1 MKTEKR
7 KTLQGSVLFTV
18 VCVMALLIIFLTG
31 TLALAS
37 ASSNRAHKSYS
48 SSQASYTARAAIESF
63 TLAMEREPGLPA
75 AIENMGNDPLYP
87 EVVIND
93 PSLGQVGCYRDD
105 GTGKIVWVPNVI
117 EIVPVQSETP
127 QYIFTDAN
135 RDGKYEWVEVTKVRI
150 TATCRVGKE
159 EETVSAYISKMP
171 SGSSKSEPGGL
182 EGLQE
187 VGGNA
192 FENGG
197 YFTGGLGVGIAKDNS
212 GIYAL
217 HNKTDIETKLTF
229 VNGSVVA
236 GTGSFEVHVKTPED
250 GDVTPYS
257 QTIIM
262 GNLWLNNDVCFYVDH
277 TMDMKDGFTQKQVP
291 YVYIDGAFV
300 HESSMKFVQG
310 GVEGHGGAPFNIFM
324 GTYNEFAKGENPV
337 DFGCADIYLM
347 DTYHP
352 GEEDDDYYKVLHCK
366 RTFAAEELPE
376 GFDPDAY
383 PDIDD
388 YVKVKKGDNYLG
400 SFNQSCVLYE
410 WSKSY
415 MTKSNDPQNV
425 TKGGNVYCKGNLTL
439 GNVNIA
445 GDVRVEGDCL
455 VKRGVKIGGN
465 LVVGGTLTI
474 YDGEGKAEQKSDF
487 NEWDKVYCDSVVI
500 EGKNL
505 NGKELQP
512 GYVKHSDVRSGYKGV
527 YNFVYENDPLPTE
540 MYEYRKAKQSEA
552 AGWKH
557 AIEIPGEGLRV
568 LGWGNEMTDGIKN
581 EDYAI
586 YALKDEYLDSVECV
600 DGAYGF
606 NPPYYLTNAEGFPTG
621 KVIFSNKSIYRA
633 DPNDETTPFVD
644 ETGNYVQVDNE
655 YSYYRLDSEGNI
667 LEEVSEKTATRPY
680 FTKEGDSRPV
690 TINEAYGI
698 DGDENYHPLV
708 DYPNGDIYP
717 SKMTREAIYGEYD
730 DAGKFI
736 THPETKIV
744 KNLLEMRKDLNLN
757 EDGTYKPE
765 VYHTCVPKEYC
776 LNAKDDA
783 DTKVDQLPYAFN
795 NDGSKNLG
803 SGVWN
808 KDGDTIIRSC
818 IIGYNTDID
827 SSLENKL
834 FLINNQIKI
843 TSNDTVWVV
852 LRNINLDADGDHHGD
867 ILCDTSKGKV
877 CFLIDGKLHCTKQG
891 VIRNTDYYDGCTVK
905 VDQSWGI
912 EYYGKEDSSIEM
924 IDPSTLVG
932 TFLCPLTTFESNV
945 AGLWEVNYEDA
956 YGGTRK
962 VKSPIV
968 GSAMFKK
975 VLKGTNDFAILNSG
989 ASSGKKKAPVV
1000 NTVFGTYQI
1009 DYFMGV

>member
-48 SSQASYTARAAIESF
+48 SSQASYTARAAIETF

-75 AIENMGNDPLYP
+75 AIENMGDDPLYP

-93 PSLGQVGCYRDD
+93 PTLGQVGVYIDD
-105 GTGKIVWVPNVI
+105 GSGNMVWTPNVI

-127 QYIFTDAN
+127 KYIFTDAN
-135 RDGKYEWVEVTKVRI
+135 KDGKYEWVEVTKVRI

-197 YFTGGLGVGIAKDNS
+197 YFTGGLGIGIAKDDS

-217 HNKTDIETKLTF
+217 HNATDIETKITF
-229 VNGSVVA
+229 INGSVVA
-236 GTGSFEVHVKTPED
+236 GTGSFEVHVKAPD
-250 GDVTPYS
+250 GDDTTPYS
-257 QTIIM
+257 QTVIT
-262 GNLWLNNDVCFYVDH
+262 GNLWLNNNVAFYVDY
-277 TMDMKDGFTQKQVP
+277 DMKQDYTQKEIP
-291 YVYIDGAFV
+291 YLYIDGTLV
-300 HESSMKFVQG
+300 HSSSLQLVQG
-310 GVEGHGGAPFNIFM
+310 GKDGHGSGPFNIFM
-324 GTYNEFAKGENPV
+324 GTYNQLACGDNPAN
-337 DFGCADIYLM
+337 FGNADLYLM
-347 DTYHP
+347 DTYHA
-352 GEEDDDYYKVLHCK
+352 GEEDEDYYKVLHCK
-366 RTFAAEELPE
+366 RTFSAEELPE
-376 GFDPDAY
+376 DFDPADY
-383 PDIDD
+383 SDIDG

-400 SFNQSCVLYE
+400 SYNQSCVLYD
-410 WSKSY
+410 WTSMVANK
-415 MTKSNDPQNV
+415 TNDPQNV
-425 TKGGNVYCKGNLTL
+425 SRGGNVYCNGNLTL
-439 GNVNIA
+439 EKVSIA
-445 GDVRVEGDCL
+445 GDVRVEGDCM
-455 VKRGVKIGGN
+455 VKRGVSIGGD

-474 YDGEGKAEQKSDF
+474 YDGGGAAEKKSDF
-487 NEWDKVYCDSVVI
+487 NNWSHVYCDSVII
-500 EGKNL
+500 EGKDL
-505 NGKELQP
+505 GGKELLP
-512 GYVKHSDVRSGYKGV
+512 DYEKHNDVRNGYKDV
-527 YNFVYENDPLPTE
+527 YNYVYENDPLPSD
-540 MYEYRKAKQSEA
+540 MYEYRKAAQSEA

-557 AIEIPGEGLRV
+557 AIEIPGEGLRI

-586 YALKDEYLDSVECV
+586 YAIKDEFLGDYEFV

-606 NPPYYLTNAEGFPTG
+606 NPPYYLTNAEGFPTER
-621 KVIFSNKSIYRA
+621 VIFSSKSIYKA
-633 DPNDETTPFVD
+633 DPNDESTLYVD
-644 ETGNYVQVDNE
+644 ETGNYVQIDNE
-655 YSYYRLDSEGNI
+655 KSYYRVDDEGNI

-680 FTKEGDSRPV
+680 YTKKGDSRPV

-698 DGDENYHPLV
+698 AGDENYHPV
-708 DYPNGDIYP
+708 EDYSNGDIYP
-717 SKMTREAIYGEYD
+717 SKMTRKAIYGDVKPSGEFEQ
-730 DAGKFI
+730 AKA
-736 THPETKIV
+736 ETKII
-744 KNLLEMRKDLNLN
+744 KNIYEMRKDLNFD
-757 EDGTYKPE
+757 EDGNYKPE
-765 VYHTCVPKEYC
+765 VYHTKVPKEFC
-776 LNAKDDA
+776 LNAKDESDNTE
-783 DTKVDQLPYAFN
+783 DKLPYAFN

-808 KDGDTIIRSC
+808 KDGDTIVRSC
-818 IIGYNTDID
+818 IIGYD
-827 SSLENKL
+827 SSLDSDLADKL
-834 FLINNQIKI
+834 FLINDQIKI
-843 TSNDTVWVV
+843 TSNDVVWVV
-852 LRNINLDADGDHHGD
+852 LRNVNFDALGGHHGD
-867 ILCDTSKGKV
+867 ILCDTEKGKV
-877 CFLIDGKLHCTKQG
+877 CFLIDGTLKCTQMG
-891 VIRNTDYYDGCTVK
+891 VIRNKDYYNGCTVK
-905 VDQSWGI
+905 VDQTWGI
-912 EYYGKEDSSIEM
+912 EYYGKENSEIIM

-956 YGGTRK
+956 YGDTRK

-975 VLKGTNDFAILNSG
+975 VNKGKNEFAILNSG
-989 ASSGKKKAPVV
+989 ASSGKKKTPVV
-1000 NTVFGTYQI
+1000 NTVFGVYQI